1 MLTPRYGAPLTELFF
16 LDWVIGGTNRTNR
29 RIRIF
34 CVRQS
39 SLKMG
44 CGASLDKIAESG
56 TPHRDADRQSS
67 SSSDSDEE
75 SGVLQNISTP
85 IMDKLWDTKREL
97 FKSPENS
104 LKVTMDAFA
113 MKCNLGIRDIYRA
126 LDVFGK
132 ISKTSRLDIDILSK
146 LLVWPGRKNA
156 MLRRYNMG
164 KIELF
169 YF

>member
-1 MLTPRYGAPLTELFF
+1 M
-16 LDWVIGGTNRTNR
+16 
-29 RIRIF
+29 
-34 CVRQS
+34 
-39 SLKMG
+39 
-44 CGASLDKIAESG
+44 
-56 TPHRDADRQSS
+56 
-67 SSSDSDEE
+67 
-75 SGVLQNISTP
+75 LQNISTP